1 MSMAS
6 LLYWRPPPMQDE
18 TFGFE
23 HAMAHRGLM
32 GSMSPLNSFSIV
44 PYVLDP
50 GLNHDDWHRDH
61 TQAHADFQGSFPGIF
76 HYQFPVPTGSVV
88 GFLGPAYNI
97 EDYDVDNH
105 ESRTWWTF
113 QNHYAHLNA
122 ASVQNLE
129 SLVFP
134 FF

>member
-1 MSMAS
+1 MAMPS
-6 LLYWRPPPMQDE
+6 LLHWRPPPMQDE
-18 TFGFE
+18 TFAFE

-32 GSMSPLNSFSIV
+32 GSMNLPGFSAV

-50 GLNHDDWHRDH
+50 GFNNGDWHRDH
-61 TQAHADFQGSFPGIF
+61 TQSHSDFQSSLPGMF
-76 HYQFPVPTGSVV
+76 VGQFPVPTGQTV

-97 EDYDVDNH
+97 EDYELATH
-105 ESRTWWTF
+105 EGRIWWTF

-122 ASVQNLE
+122 ASAQN
-129 SLVFP
+129 SASWVFP